1 MLVWKFS
8 VLEYCDNVG
17 LSNQNDM
24 ARYAVSLF
32 TGKAKVWWMDWSRSI
47 AGDLQNLQFDDNLLE
62 MDNKICDVDRER
74 RL

>member
-1 MLVWKFS
+1 MKELLVWKFS

-32 TGKAKVWWMDWSRSI
+32 TGKAKLWWMDWSRSI
-47 AGDLQNLQFDDNLLE
+47 AGDL
-62 MDNKICDVDRER
+62 
-74 RL
+74 